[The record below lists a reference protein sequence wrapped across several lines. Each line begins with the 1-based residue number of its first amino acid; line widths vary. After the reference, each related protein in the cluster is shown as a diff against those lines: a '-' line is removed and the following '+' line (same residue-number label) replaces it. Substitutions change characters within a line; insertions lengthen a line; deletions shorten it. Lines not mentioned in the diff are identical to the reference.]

1 MKKIIAILASLAFIG
16 TVNAA
21 SVSLEDQ
28 FQSGDNGAA
37 DSHNY
42 GITVKE
48 SVTKNITADLG
59 VTQYVSPTDSLSTRA
74 EVGGTYSQ
82 PAGMIGLYTRVAVG
96 NKFTGSTDFGYY
108 SVEPGITAALGSGVS
123 AKLGYRYRTAFD
135 SSIADK
141 TNTARATLAYDLT
154 PKDQLGLRY
163 DKQYGDS
170 QSHSVNLIYTRG
182 F

>member
-1 MKKIIAILASLAFIG
+1 MKKIIAILVSTFVVGSAM
-16 TVNAA
+16 AA

-42 GITVKE
+42 SVTIKE
-48 SVTKNITADLG
+48 SVTKNITADIAA
-59 VTQYVSPTDSLSTRA
+59 TQYVSPTDSLSTRA
-74 EVGGTYSQ
+74 EVGGTYSH
-82 PAGMIGLYTRVAVG
+82 PVGPVGVYTRVAVG

-108 SVEPGITAALGSGVS
+108 SVEPGVTAALGSGVS

-135 SSIADK
+135 NTISDK
-141 TNTARATLAYDLT
+141 TNTVRATVAYDLT
-154 PKDQLGLRY
+154 KKDQIGVRY

-170 QSHSVNLIYTRG
+170 QSHTVNLIYTRG

>member
-1 MKKIIAILASLAFIG
+1 MKQIIAILASMLVIG
-16 TVNAA
+16 SACAA

-42 GITVKE
+42 SVTVKE
-48 SVTKNITADLG
+48 SVTKHITADIG
-59 VTQYVSPTDSLSTRA
+59 ATQYVSPTDSLSTRA
-74 EVGGTYSQ
+74 EVGGTYSKSIDK
-82 PAGMIGLYTRVAVG
+82 IGLYTRVAVG

-108 SVEPGITAALGSGVS
+108 SVESGVTTVVGSGVS

-135 SSIADK
+135 NTISDK
-141 TNTARATLAYDLT
+141 TNTVRATVAYDLT
-154 PKDQLGLRY
+154 KKDQIGVRY

-170 QSHSVNLIYTRG
+170 QSHTVNLIYTRG